1 MVCDICPDKR
11 KTKSSRVVIGGKG
24 KLVAREITFST
35 CKAIPAREGS
45 GGGGMEREGERG
57 SQRGKKGGRED

>member
-24 KLVAREITFST
+24 KFVAREITFST

-45 GGGGMEREGERG
+45 GGGGMEREG